1 MCLLLPTDTNLAPI
15 LNYWWADGAPFPT
28 VANAGGVFLTYFEVM
43 TSNIWLPEDLLAGI
57 AKYTSEP
64 GPQGTPGLWGT
75 ALGQELRLWFAAQGR
90 PLIWADRM
98 DGAMLLD
105 PLVASK
111 LPGFSHT
118 VKPEHV
124 ELFAA
129 E

>member
-1 MCLLLPTDTNLAPI
+1 M
-15 LNYWWADGAPFPT
+15 
-28 VANAGGVFLTYFEVM
+28 TYFEVM

-64 GPQGTPGLWGT
+64 GAQGTPGLWGT

-98 DGAMLLD
+98 DGPMLLD

-118 VKPEHV
+118 IKPEHV
-124 ELFAA
+124 DLFAV